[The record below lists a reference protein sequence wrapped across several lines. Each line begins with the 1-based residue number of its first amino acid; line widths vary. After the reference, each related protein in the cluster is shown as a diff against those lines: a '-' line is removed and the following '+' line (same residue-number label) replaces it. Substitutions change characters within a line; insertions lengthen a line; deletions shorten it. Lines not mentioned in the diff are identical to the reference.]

1 MEDIFSLQGK
11 VAIVTGGNGGIGKG
25 IADGFASKGSDIVV
39 AARNETKTA
48 EAVRD
53 IKEKFGVRALGVK
66 VDVSREESVLA
77 AVKQA
82 LEEFGQINILV
93 NNAGTNIRKHPEDY
107 STAEW
112 DVILDTNLRGAFTF
126 SQAVFPAMRK
136 AGGGSII
143 NIGSGTSLF
152 GASYAVPYAAS
163 KAGILQTTYSLAL
176 AWAKYNIRVNAI
188 VPGWIDTPLTAGARR
203 DLPKANEHVLTRVPL
218 GRWGKPADLAGA
230 AIFLASSAAS
240 FVTAEYIKVDG
251 GYLQGIE
258 IM

>member
-1 MEDIFSLQGK
+1 MEDIFSLRGK

-25 IADGFASKGSDIVV
+25 IADGLASKGSDIVV
-39 AARNETKTA
+39 AARNEAKTA

-53 IKEKFGVRALGVK
+53 VKEKFGVRVLGVK
-66 VDVSREESVLA
+66 VDVSREESVQA
-77 AVKQA
+77 AVKQT
-82 LEEFGQINILV
+82 LDEFGQIDILV
-93 NNAGTNIRKHPEDY
+93 NNAGTNIRKSPEEY

-112 DVILDTNLRGAFTF
+112 DIILDTNLRGAFTF
-126 SQAVFPAMRK
+126 SQAVFPALRK

-163 KAGILQTTYSLAL
+163 KAGILQITYSLAL
-176 AWAKYNIRVNAI
+176 AWAKYNIRVNTI
-188 VPGWIDTPLTAGARR
+188 VPGWIDTPLTVGARR

-218 GRWGKPADLAGA
+218 GRWGKPEDLAGT
-230 AIFLASSAAS
+230 AIFLASPAAS
-240 FVTAEYIKVDG
+240 FVTAGYIKVDG